1 MSRLITTR
9 TAENNKNTLLK
20 FANRTNDAPTSTP
33 YGEKFTYDKL
43 EEIEVCLL
51 PFNTE
56 AEAQDFGCDMI
67 GGRKATITVEGAK
80 NFNEFTHIWVDATP
94 DEDLQ
99 NTEYIVKNVFI
110 NLTTA
115 ILIIN
120 KKAGN

>member
-9 TAENNKNTLLK
+9 NAENNKNTLLK
-20 FANRTNDAPTSTP
+20 FANRTEDDPDVTP
-33 YGEKFTYDKL
+33 YGEKFTYSSAD
-43 EEIEVCLL
+43 EINVCLL
-51 PFNTE
+51 PFSTE

-67 GGRKATITVEGAK
+67 GGRKAIITVEEAE

-115 ILIIN
+115 ILIID